1 MLKITNL
8 ATGETLQPTVG
19 LALIDGQNTLKEGF
33 LYLVEATD
41 VETAVEY
48 ERVVNV
54 LPDAV
59 GDFFDARLE
68 AHNLDWVQALTDVV
82 MEYGVSDV
90 RRLAWLLGFPAIR
103 GGDDVI
109 RLLEER
115 RGDAVVSSA
124 LRLERPPTWQSAE
137 GQLMDAYRRAGREG
151 DIAQALEA
159 LDGVGGDDEGLEA
172 YADATQTEAFYA
184 EEYNI
189 PDKPNPL
196 PWPVQLD
203 HGEGVEAL
211 RAEFLEIAVK
221 LHQADTGNGHKT
233 RRAVAIVRALP
244 GWHDREAML
253 YTLQM
258 RRFSRRFCAVV
269 LSRDADVNDRRQT
282 LLQAY
287 YFAIMHDHIRPRLTP
302 LQEDLAF
309 YPTMLKAA
317 MTEVFRRGLYEAEL
331 DEMIDLEFAGLK
343 NPHEQSEAYDWLV
356 AKPIVAEME
365 TEWMAHVEREAA
377 NVLSP
382 YEPCMRSVAFER
394 AFWSALGRKH
404 SVQRAFLEG
413 KVAYARLLG
422 YVGGVEA
429 FVMLDRTPY
438 RKANGTLDMS
448 AYRTRIGRCF
458 TRSSPAAYQEFML
471 WRAMRG
477 EMQKAGSYRQT
488 GAEARALWEAD
499 PDAFARRLPRFL
511 AVFRPP
517 AAAQHAA
524 A

>member
-1 MLKITNL
+1 MLRITNL
-8 ATGETLQPTVG
+8 ATNEVLTDTLG
-19 LALIDGQNTLKEGF
+19 LALIEGQNTLKEGF
-33 LYLVEATD
+33 LFLVEAESIED
-41 VETAVEY
+41 WLDHEG
-48 ERVVNV
+48 VVNV
-54 LPDAV
+54 LPDEV
-59 GDFFDARLE
+59 GDFFDARME
-68 AHNLDWVQALTDVV
+68 AQGLDWVQALTDVV

-115 RGDAVVSSA
+115 KTNGVISSA
-124 LRLERPPTWQSAE
+124 LRLERPPTWPSAE
-137 GQLMDAYRRAGREG
+137 GQIMDAYRRAGREG
-151 DIAQALEA
+151 CIAQALEA
-159 LDGVGGDDEGLEA
+159 LDGVGSDDEGLEA
-172 YADATQTEAFYA
+172 YAAFSQTEAFYA

-196 PWPVQLD
+196 PWPVTLD
-203 HGEGVEAL
+203 HGESVEEL
-211 RAEFLEIAVK
+211 RAAFMEIAVK
-221 LHQADTGNGHKT
+221 LHQADTGAGHKT
-233 RRAVAIVRALP
+233 RMAVAIVRALP
-244 GWHDREAML
+244 RWHDREAML

-269 LSRDADVNDRRQT
+269 LSKDADVNDRRQT

-287 YFAIMHDHIRPRLTP
+287 YFAIMHDTIRPRLTP
-302 LQEDLAF
+302 LQENLAF
-309 YPTMLKAA
+309 YPTMLKEA

-343 NPHEQSEAYDWLV
+343 NPHEASEAYDWLV

-365 TEWMAHVEREAA
+365 AEWMRHVDQEAA
-377 NVLSP
+377 NPLSP
-382 YEPCMRSVAFER
+382 YEPCIRSLAFER
-394 AFWSALGRKH
+394 AFWAALNRKH

-422 YVGGVEA
+422 YVGSVEE
-429 FVMLDRTPY
+429 FIMLDRTPY
-438 RKANGTLDMS
+438 HKANGKPDMS
-448 AYRTRIGRCF
+448 AYRTRVGRCF
-458 TRSSPAAYQEFML
+458 TRSSTLAYQEFML

-517 AAAQHAA
+517 AAAQRFAA
-524 A
+524 